1 MSKRK
6 EMVCAILDAFEELLE
21 EKDITI
27 PSEDDE
33 QRDGSSARLYGTEYF
48 RLEEEINSI
57 IGDWEPYHVRGDL
70 ASFEK
75 HLSFNGYLSK
85 VDIIEDDFS
94 VGVLYIHRNE
104 IHEVETMMDDYDIIY
119 KELR

>member
-1 MSKRK
+1 MSKRQ
-6 EMVCAILDAFEELLE
+6 EMVSAILDAFEELLE

-33 QRDGSSARLYGTEYF
+33 QRDGNSARLYGTEYF

-75 HLSFNGYLSK
+75 QLLFNGYQSK
-85 VDIIEDDFS
+85 LDIIENDFS
-94 VGVLYIHRNE
+94 IGVLYIHRDE
-104 IHEVETMMDDYDIIY
+104 IHEVETMMDDNDIIY